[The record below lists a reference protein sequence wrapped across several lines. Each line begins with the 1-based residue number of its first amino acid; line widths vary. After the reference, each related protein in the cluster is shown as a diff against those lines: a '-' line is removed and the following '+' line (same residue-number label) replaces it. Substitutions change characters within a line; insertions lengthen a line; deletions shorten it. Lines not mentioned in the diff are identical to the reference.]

1 MIEIRTPFFPQ
12 TRGRGTAIQAGFR
25 FGHVGTHTSRTM
37 MLDELTATLSAV
49 PTGRKTTDYA
59 SAIVEDNCL
68 SKQTIANRRHSLQ
81 HLRELYA
88 LDPSVPLFRI
98 LSRLWVLDVQGRPL
112 LALLVSL
119 ARDPLLMTTA
129 TAIIGLQDGAEFQRT
144 AVRATIDKLVGERF
158 NDSTLD
164 KAIRNTA
171 STWAQ
176 SGHLHGRTFKIRRLV
191 RATPASVAF
200 ALYLATAAG
209 FHGQEIVASSWL
221 KVLDCGTSSAIELA
235 LEAKRIGLIDLRVA
249 GDVFELNLD
258 RLDPEG
264 TRR

>member
-12 TRGRGTAIQAGFR
+12 TRGRATAIQAGFR
-25 FGHVGTHTSRTM
+25 FGHVGTHTSQTM
-37 MLDELTATLSAV
+37 MLDELTAALSAV
-49 PTGRKTTDYA
+49 PTGRETTEYA
-59 SAIVEDNCL
+59 SAIIENNCL
-68 SKQTIANRRHSLQ
+68 SKQTVANRRHSLQ

-88 LDPSVPLFRI
+88 LDPSVPVFRI
-98 LSRLWVLDVQGRPL
+98 LNRLWFLDVQSRPL

-119 ARDPLLMTTA
+119 ARDPLLMGTA

-144 AVRATIDKLVGERF
+144 AMRATISRTVGERF

-176 SGHLHGRTFKIRRLV
+176 SGHLHGRTFKVRRLV
-191 RATPASVAF
+191 KATPATVAF
-200 ALYLATAAG
+200 AVYLANAAG
-209 FHGQEIVASSWL
+209 FHGQEILTTAWL
-221 KVLDCGTSSAIELA
+221 KVLDCTTSSATELA
-235 LEAKRIGLIDLRVA
+235 LEAKRIGLIDLRAA

-258 RLDPEG
+258 RHDPEG
-264 TRR
+264 